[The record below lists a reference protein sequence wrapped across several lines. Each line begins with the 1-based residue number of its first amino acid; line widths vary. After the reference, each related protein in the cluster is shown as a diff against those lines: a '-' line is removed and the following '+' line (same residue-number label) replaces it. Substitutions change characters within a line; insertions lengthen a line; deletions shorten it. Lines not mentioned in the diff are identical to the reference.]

1 MQRSSLHTSSTQM
14 APADSSLEA
23 FQQVTLKQQKP
34 TSHWCMSAGECSAG
48 GAQQQGPALPILL
61 ENITSA
67 FSVFSAVTA
76 AVPRTAYMGTFSG
89 SSPPVLVLTLRK
101 LTGASRPL
109 YLLLP
114 LIITLSAALDDEFYY
129 TFIQKITFSLI
140 ILLSFPSCSP
150 VMALYPFVVF

>member
-1 MQRSSLHTSSTQM
+1 
-14 APADSSLEA
+14 
-23 FQQVTLKQQKP
+23 
-34 TSHWCMSAGECSAG
+34 
-48 GAQQQGPALPILL
+48 
-61 ENITSA
+61 
-67 FSVFSAVTA
+67 
-76 AVPRTAYMGTFSG
+76 MGTFSG

-150 VMALYPFVVF
+150 VMALYSFVVF

>member
-34 TSHWCMSAGECSAG
+34 TSHWCMSAGECSVG

-150 VMALYPFVVF
+150 VMALYSFVVF